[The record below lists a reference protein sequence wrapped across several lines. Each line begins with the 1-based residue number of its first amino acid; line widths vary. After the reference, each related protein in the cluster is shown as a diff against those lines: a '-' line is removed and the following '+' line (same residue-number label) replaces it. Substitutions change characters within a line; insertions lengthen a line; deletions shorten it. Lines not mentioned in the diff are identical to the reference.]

1 MPREQDKGRFQPSL
15 DALDRR
21 DLPAAGLS
29 AGLSGGVLH
38 VVGTSS
44 SSPIVIDV
52 LASISRKG
60 VSGIVV
66 VEGVGTYKASLV
78 KQVVVSEV
86 TGEAV
91 VVHRAR
97 RWNPAIQ
104 VLPPTSPPVVTNPP
118 VTNPPVTNPPAVAL
132 SATEQAIVNLVNQVR
147 QQNGLGALTVNAKL
161 VQAAK
166 IHANDMATLN
176 IMAHDLPGAALPGL
190 IDRARYVGYQ
200 YSSMGE
206 NIAYNFPD
214 ATSVMNA
221 WMNSPGHRA
230 NILDPSYTEIGVGI
244 ALDSQGSPY
253 YCQVFGSPA

>member
-104 VLPPTSPPVVTNPP
+104 VLAPTSPPVVTNPP

-147 QQNGLGALTVNAKL
+147 QQNGIGALTVNAKL

-176 IMAHDLPGAALPGL
+176 IMAHDLPGAALPSL